1 MATPVTGLRDRTED
15 TTRRPD
21 LTYGPPVRRPAL
33 LVVPLALALLGS
45 SALAD
50 PGDGGDLGPF
60 RRTTPRGSL
69 ERDTGGLIVGI
80 PSGRAWGIE
89 SDLVPLDGAA
99 VVTLVLAVDDPE
111 ISEAF
116 VRVAYYARADARSRQ
131 LATRDSPYVRVG
143 EDRRIT
149 VELAPPP
156 GAIAY
161 RVRVLGR
168 LVAGAVLSR
177 IDAIHVHPDPTPAD
191 RGRARPSLTRLE
203 PDYW

>member
-1 MATPVTGLRDRTED
+1 MATPVTGLGDRTED
-15 TTRRPD
+15 TTRWADPG
-21 LTYGPPVRRPAL
+21 TVRAMCRIAL
-33 LVVPLALALLGS
+33 LLVPLALALLGS
-45 SALAD
+45 IALAD

-80 PSGRAWGIE
+80 PNGRAWGIE
-89 SDLVPLDGAA
+89 SDLVPLDGPGA
-99 VVTLVLAVDDPE
+99 VTLVLAVDDSD

-116 VRVAYYARADARSRQ
+116 VRIAYYARADARSRQ
-131 LATRDSPYVRVG
+131 LATHDSPYVRVG
-143 EDRRIT
+143 EDRRIS
-149 VELAPPP
+149 VELVPPP

-177 IDAIHVHPDPTPAD
+177 IDAIHVRPDPTPAD

>member
-1 MATPVTGLRDRTED
+1 M
-15 TTRRPD
+15 RRS
-21 LTYGPPVRRPAL
+21 VL
-33 LVVPLALALLGS
+33 LLVPLAFALLGS

-50 PGDGGDLGPF
+50 PGDVGPF

-89 SDLVPLDGAA
+89 SDLLALDGPGRVA
-99 VVTLVLAVDDPE
+99 LVLAVDDPE
-111 ISEAF
+111 VAEAF
-116 VRVAYYARADARSRQ
+116 VRIAYYARGDARSRQ
-131 LATRDSPYVRVG
+131 LATRDAPFVRVG
-143 EDRRIT
+143 EDRRIA
-149 VELAPPP
+149 VDLDPPP
-156 GAIAY
+156 GAVAY

-177 IDAIHVHPDPTPAD
+177 VDAIRVRPDPAPAE
-191 RGRARPSLTRLE
+191 RGRPRPSLTRLE

>member
-1 MATPVTGLRDRTED
+1 MRRTAFV
-15 TTRRPD
+15 
-21 LTYGPPVRRPAL
+21 L
-33 LVVPLALALLGS
+33 VPLALALLGS

-50 PGDGGDLGPF
+50 PGDGNDLGPF

-89 SDLVPLDGAA
+89 SDLVPLDGAGA
-99 VVTLVLAVDDPE
+99 VTLVLAVDDPD

-143 EDRRIT
+143 EDRRIS
-149 VELAPPP
+149 VELVPPP

-168 LVAGAVLSR
+168 LVAGSVLSR
-177 IDAIHVHPDPTPAD
+177 IDAIHVRPDPTPAD
-191 RGRARPSLTRLE
+191 RGRSRPSLTRLE

>member
-69 ERDTGGLIVGI
+69 ERDTGGIIVGI

-177 IDAIHVHPDPTPAD
+177 IDAIHVRPDPTPAD

>member
-1 MATPVTGLRDRTED
+1 MATPVTGRRDRKED
-15 TTRRPD
+15 TTRPD
-21 LTYGPPVRRPAL
+21 DPGTVRAMRRIAL
-33 LVVPLALALLGS
+33 LLVPLGLALLGS
-45 SALAD
+45 IALAD

-89 SDLVPLDGAA
+89 SDLVPLDGPGA
-99 VVTLVLAVDDPE
+99 VTLVLAVDDADV
-111 ISEAF
+111 SEAF
-116 VRVAYYARADARSRQ
+116 VRIAYYARADARSRQ

-143 EDRRIT
+143 EDRRIS
-149 VELAPPP
+149 VELRPPP

-168 LVAGAVLSR
+168 LVPGAVLSR
-177 IDAIHVHPDPTPAD
+177 IDAIHVRPDPTPAD